1 MLRFVRSG
9 SWIGY
14 VLVAAIATVAA
25 GGGFAFGASSAGTLH
40 ACANK
45 KTGALRLAS
54 KCKKSEKKVSWN
66 VRGARGVAG
75 PAGVA
80 GLAGAAGTAG
90 ATGPS
95 DAWEASSPGM
105 TDVTSTEMVL
115 SVTVPAG
122 SYEVTGIAQE
132 QNRDG
137 ANPATLNCG
146 LRAGTT
152 PLNDTFSTAPVSSGG
167 TYGYGA
173 AANVVHAGYTTST
186 DTTFSLTCS
195 KAGSPASLYVR
206 NATLSAIKVGTI
218 H

>member
-1 MLRFVRSG
+1 MIRFVRSG
-9 SWIGY
+9 SWVGY

-25 GGGFAFGASSAGTLH
+25 GGGFAFAASSAGTLH

-75 PAGVA
+75 PAGAA
-80 GLAGAAGTAG
+80 GLAGATGSAG

-105 TDVTSTEMVL
+105 TDITSTEMVL

-122 SYEVTGIAQE
+122 SYDVTGTAQE
-132 QNRDG
+132 QNHDV
-137 ANPATLNCG
+137 APATMNCG
-146 LRAGTT
+146 LRAGIT
-152 PLNDTFSTAPVSSGG
+152 PLNDTFSTAPAASGS

-173 AANVVHAGYTTST
+173 AANVVHASYTTST
-186 DTTFSLTCS
+186 GTTFSLSCS
-195 KAGSPASLYVR
+195 KSWVAGNLWVR
-206 NATLSAIKVGTI
+206 NPTLSAIKVGTI